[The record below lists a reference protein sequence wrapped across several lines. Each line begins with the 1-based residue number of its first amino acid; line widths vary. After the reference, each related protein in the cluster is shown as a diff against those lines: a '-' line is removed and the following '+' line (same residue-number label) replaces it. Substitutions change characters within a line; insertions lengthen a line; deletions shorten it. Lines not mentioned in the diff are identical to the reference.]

1 MYLDLVLFTQT
12 GKLCL
17 LLREIKSDGESSGRR
32 ISDRMFREDLF
43 VKVIYKL
50 RPKDWKESECKE
62 RRGNSIVGKGNRF

>member
-1 MYLDLVLFTQT
+1 MYLELVLFTQT

-50 RPKDWKESECKE
+50 DLKI
-62 RRGNSIVGKGNRF
+62 RRNQSVKKGREIAL